1 MCGERGDPDLTVPRI
16 QQTHVCVRA
25 VKNLNG
31 VIRQHVLEQIGL
43 FLDPGPQRKSSGP
56 KHEQIRISQHAAQKR
71 NHPWIVDK
79 TNNGPP
85 TLRDQS
91 PDRSLPFLRVRRFL
105 FSIVRI
111 HPSRSPVLD
120 RIYIIHYAEILT
132 KLHARTVFD
141 LKVFFLSPL
150 LGLTDGD
157 AEGAGRTQ
165 ADSSSEY
172 NPSDFVSIC
181 GSKRFS
187 RVPGVPP
194 LSCISLRLAE
204 AACCE
209 GRCFSWSSF
218 LGVICEPSRRR
229 NRRPLPPNHNLR

>member
-1 MCGERGDPDLTVPRI
+1 MCTCRQEPKWRNQAARARTDRAVPRS
-16 QQTHVCVRA
+16 RA
-25 VKNLNG
+25 SAQEQRTEARTDSDLSTRRAEEEPPVDR
-31 VIRQHVLEQIGL
+31 RQDKQRTPHASRPVA
-43 FLDPGPQRKSSGP
+43 GPLAPVPSR
-56 KHEQIRISQHAAQKR
+56 EAI
-71 NHPWIVDK
+71 
-79 TNNGPP
+79 
-85 TLRDQS
+85 L
-91 PDRSLPFLRVRRFL
+91 FL

-209 GRCFSWSSF
+209 GGCISW
-218 LGVICEPSRRR
+218 
-229 NRRPLPPNHNLR
+229 